1 MDALIVDDDDLMADL
16 LETVVAGLHPDMQV
30 AKAAGFQEAMAAWK
44 RKPADL
50 LIVDWNL
57 PDGSGLEIIRQV
69 RAINKTVTIVMI
81 TGRADRDSILK
92 AAHYRI
98 SGYISKPFKVDMLHD
113 RLLAVLDKVAPEA
126 EAEPEP
132 PPALESLLAEGLDTV
147 IQLPAR
153 TDAASVLELIAR
165 AESLSA
171 AHLAERWQTD
181 AALCS
186 RLLDV
191 ANRASFRKTG
201 KPVSTIRDA
210 ISTMGVPMAL
220 NQALGLAMDVG
231 ATLSHDLL
239 KTPAIQYQQQAEK
252 VAREAQRVALAL
264 GKRSTEF
271 FTAGLLSRV
280 GELAVLKVMDHF
292 LRRGGELTEDEVQ
305 EALRDWAQPYGNRL
319 KVQWLMPLEL
329 RQLIGAVHFLTRE
342 NVTQERV
349 IMRVAALLAS
359 DDAPEAEIGRLLRH
373 LGLEN
378 WNKKAAG
385 PTPDEVESEKPAPDG
400 AEPAG
405 PEQDGEKRSDD

>member
-1 MDALIVDDDDLMADL
+1 M
-16 LETVVAGLHPDMQV
+16 
-30 AKAAGFQEAMAAWK
+30 
-44 RKPADL
+44 
-50 LIVDWNL
+50 
-57 PDGSGLEIIRQV
+57 
-69 RAINKTVTIVMI
+69 
-81 TGRADRDSILK
+81 
-92 AAHYRI
+92 
-98 SGYISKPFKVDMLHD
+98 
-113 RLLAVLDKVAPEA
+113 
-126 EAEPEP
+126 
-132 PPALESLLAEGLDTV
+132 
-147 IQLPAR
+147 
-153 TDAASVLELIAR
+153 AR

-292 LRRGGELTEDEVQ
+292 LRRGGELTEDEVHD
-305 EALRDWAQPYGNRL
+305 ALRDWAQPYGNRL

-349 IMRVAALLAS
+349 IMRVAALMTS